1 MYFNSIAK
9 TLYENQKS
17 SVGKKD
23 VNKGSIEV
31 EDEQQNIE
39 KEKKILEY
47 IESDT
52 FKDDM
57 EEKYW
62 SFVKGGEESKF

>member
-17 SVGKKD
+17 SVGKKE

-39 KEKKILEY
+39 KEKNI
-47 IESDT
+47 IRSN
-52 FKDDM
+52 
-57 EEKYW
+57 
-62 SFVKGGEESKF
+62 